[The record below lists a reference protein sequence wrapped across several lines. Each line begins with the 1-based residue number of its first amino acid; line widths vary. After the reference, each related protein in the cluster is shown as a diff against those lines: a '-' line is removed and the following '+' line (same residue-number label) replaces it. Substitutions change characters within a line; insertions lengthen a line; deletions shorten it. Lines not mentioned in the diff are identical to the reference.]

1 MLYKEL
7 TLRDKLA
14 IARVFTSNLMGIST
28 LNIIPLNSIGV
39 YFYDSEA
46 YYDITIILQQPIVI
60 AATKTFKLNDNI
72 ETSKDIEHYYYLPD
86 SDASKKVKA
95 IMSTSSSKQS
105 TSSLITSL
113 STGNLKRFS
122 LSNILIFFMWFG
134 FRYIKV
140 VFVPSNNIRS
150 ISFSQHF

>member
-46 YYDITIILQQPIVI
+46 YYDITIILQQPIVV

-95 IMSTSSSKQS
+95 IMSKK
-105 TSSLITSL
+105 LIT
-113 STGNLKRFS
+113 K
-122 LSNILIFFMWFG
+122 
-134 FRYIKV
+134 
-140 VFVPSNNIRS
+140 
-150 ISFSQHF
+150 